1 METRQQHQNQNK
13 NMSVEIKEILYK
25 NNNSDIESIMN
36 NEDFFSDFTNDFEY
50 FDQDNVLAQQIDYF
64 ENYTI
69 KKLQHIAS
77 YYKIQKKNMKKDLL
91 VQSIIEFENNPENSE
106 CVYNR
111 KRMWHFV
118 NELKNDSYFSKFVC
132 FTI

>member
-69 KKLQHIAS
+69 KK
-77 YYKIQKKNMKKDLL
+77 
-91 VQSIIEFENNPENSE
+91 
-106 CVYNR
+106 
-111 KRMWHFV
+111 
-118 NELKNDSYFSKFVC
+118 
-132 FTI
+132 